1 MRSPGRQPLSF
12 WNWSQAHLVLLLS
25 QEGIEEILGKIWAE
39 IGLAKSNRESEI
51 MKPMDFICLSR
62 DILGRDNTGTSLLL
76 NFGIWFWF
84 VCLYTLRVENALPFQ
99 IWLPPRTIYIHT
111 PTETKRETIF
121 SGHWSETPRKTKGK
135 WVCNRHMDQ
144 IFIF

>member
-1 MRSPGRQPLSF
+1 M
-12 WNWSQAHLVLLLS
+12 LLLS
-25 QEGIEEILGKIWAE
+25 QEGIEEILGKIWVE

-99 IWLPPRTIYIHT
+99 I
-111 PTETKRETIF
+111 
-121 SGHWSETPRKTKGK
+121 
-135 WVCNRHMDQ
+135 
-144 IFIF
+144 